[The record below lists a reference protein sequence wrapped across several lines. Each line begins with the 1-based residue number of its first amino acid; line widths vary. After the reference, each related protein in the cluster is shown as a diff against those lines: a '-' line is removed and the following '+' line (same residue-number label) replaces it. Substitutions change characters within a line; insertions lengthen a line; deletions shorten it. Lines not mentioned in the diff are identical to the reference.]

1 MLLAVEWLNYH
12 HLLYF
17 WTAAREGGV
26 TRAAKKLR
34 LSQPTVS
41 EQIKRLEE
49 LLGNPL
55 FERASAARLVL
66 TEFGRTIYGY
76 ADEIFALGRELMDAA
91 KTQGAGRPRRLVV
104 GVADVL
110 PKLIVYRLL
119 EPALRLGIELVCRED
134 YIDQL
139 LAGLSIHEVDLVLSD
154 SPVGPNVGV
163 RGVQPFARRKPR
175 SALRR
180 QGCKRRAFKRGFF
193 RHRSTANAFV
203 SRSSKPCCAV
213 RSGPISRR
221 QRACIRCSL
230 CRVRRQRA
238 FGDVALGQA
247 TCRCFQRPRRRLE
260 RQIDSRG
267 HQARGD
273 LVLYEQNGAPARRHQ
288 REERRW
294 RHPGRTPPGRRGG
307 QPASWSRPSGLAGAP
322 CSATAG
328 IELQGS

>member
-1 MLLAVEWLNYH
+1 MPLTLDPPTLHALSVEWLNYH

-34 LSQPTVS
+34 LAQPTVS

-55 FERASAARLVL
+55 FERRGRSLVL

-76 ADEIFALGRELMDAA
+76 ADEIFSLGRELMDAA
-91 KTQGAGRPRRLVV
+91 KTQGAGKPRRLVV

-154 SPVGPNVGV
+154 SPVGANVGV
-163 RGVQPFARRKPR
+163 RAFNHLLGESSISFFAVKDEAARLKRAFPASLDGQRFLYPEEQTVLRRSLDQYFEDNGIHPLFAAEFADSALAMSFGQAGAGIFAGPTVIEREIKKQYGVAVIGRARQLRERYYAISGERRLAHPGVLAISQAARRLL
-175 SALRR
+175 SA
-180 QGCKRRAFKRGFF
+180 
-193 RHRSTANAFV
+193 
-203 SRSSKPCCAV
+203 
-213 RSGPISRR
+213 
-221 QRACIRCSL
+221 
-230 CRVRRQRA
+230 
-238 FGDVALGQA
+238 
-247 TCRCFQRPRRRLE
+247 
-260 RQIDSRG
+260 
-267 HQARGD
+267 
-273 LVLYEQNGAPARRHQ
+273 
-288 REERRW
+288 
-294 RHPGRTPPGRRGG
+294 
-307 QPASWSRPSGLAGAP
+307 
-322 CSATAG
+322 
-328 IELQGS
+328 

>member
-1 MLLAVEWLNYH
+1 VEWLNYH

-34 LSQPTVS
+34 LAQPTVS

-55 FERASAARLVL
+55 FERKGRTLAL
-66 TEFGRTIYGY
+66 TEFGRTIFGY
-76 ADEIFALGRELMDAA
+76 ADEIFSLGRELMDAA

-154 SPVGPNVGV
+154 SPVGANVGV
-163 RGVQPFARRKPR
+163 RAFNHLLGESSISFFAIKEQAARLKRAFPGSLDGERFLYPGEQTVLRRSLDQYFEDSGVHPVFAAEFADSALAMSFGQAGAGIFAGPTVIEREIKKQYGVAVIGRAKQVRERYYAISAERRLVHPGVLAISQAARRLL
-175 SALRR
+175 SA
-180 QGCKRRAFKRGFF
+180 
-193 RHRSTANAFV
+193 
-203 SRSSKPCCAV
+203 
-213 RSGPISRR
+213 
-221 QRACIRCSL
+221 
-230 CRVRRQRA
+230 
-238 FGDVALGQA
+238 
-247 TCRCFQRPRRRLE
+247 
-260 RQIDSRG
+260 
-267 HQARGD
+267 
-273 LVLYEQNGAPARRHQ
+273 
-288 REERRW
+288 
-294 RHPGRTPPGRRGG
+294 
-307 QPASWSRPSGLAGAP
+307 
-322 CSATAG
+322 
-328 IELQGS
+328 

>member
-1 MLLAVEWLNYH
+1 MRRIGYSYVARLTQPARTPHAFAVDWLNYH

-34 LSQPTVS
+34 LAQPTVS

-55 FERASAARLVL
+55 FERKGRSLVL
-66 TEFGRTIYGY
+66 TEFGRTIFGY
-76 ADEIFALGRELMDAA
+76 ADEIFSLGRELMDAA

-154 SPVGPNVGV
+154 SPVGANVGV
-163 RGVQPFARRKPR
+163 RAFNHLLGESSISFFAIKSEAARLKRAFPGSLDGERFLFPEEQTVLRRSLDQYFEDNGIHPVFAAEFADSALAMSFGQAGAGIFAGPTVIEREIKKQYGVAVIGRARQVRERYYAISGERRLAHPGVLAISQAARRLL
-175 SALRR
+175 SA
-180 QGCKRRAFKRGFF
+180 
-193 RHRSTANAFV
+193 
-203 SRSSKPCCAV
+203 
-213 RSGPISRR
+213 
-221 QRACIRCSL
+221 
-230 CRVRRQRA
+230 
-238 FGDVALGQA
+238 
-247 TCRCFQRPRRRLE
+247 
-260 RQIDSRG
+260 
-267 HQARGD
+267 
-273 LVLYEQNGAPARRHQ
+273 
-288 REERRW
+288 
-294 RHPGRTPPGRRGG
+294 
-307 QPASWSRPSGLAGAP
+307 
-322 CSATAG
+322 
-328 IELQGS
+328 

>member
-1 MLLAVEWLNYH
+1 MRFIGYSDTRGLTCRAPRSHAFGVDWLNYH

-34 LSQPTVS
+34 LAQPTVS

-55 FERASAARLVL
+55 FERKGRSLVL

-76 ADEIFALGRELMDAA
+76 ADEIFSLGRELMDAA
-91 KTQGAGRPRRLVV
+91 KSQGAGRPRRLVV

-154 SPVGPNVGV
+154 SPVGSNVGV
-163 RGVQPFARRKPR
+163 RAFNHLLGESSISFFAVKAEAAR
-175 SALRR
+175 L
-180 QGCKRRAFKRGFF
+180 KRGFPASLDGERF
-193 RHRSTANAFV
+193 LYPEEQTVLRRSLDQYFEDNAIHPLFAAEFAD
-203 SRSSKPCCAV
+203 S
-213 RSGPISRR
+213 
-221 QRACIRCSL
+221 
-230 CRVRRQRA
+230 
-238 FGDVALGQA
+238 ALAMSFGQA
-247 TCRCFQRPRRRLE
+247 GAGIFAGPTVIEREIKKQYGVAVIGRGRQLRERYYAISGERRLAHPGVLA
-260 RQIDSRG
+260 IS
-267 HQARGD
+267 QA
-273 LVLYEQNGAPARRHQ
+273 ARR
-288 REERRW
+288 
-294 RHPGRTPPGRRGG
+294 
-307 QPASWSRPSGLAGAP
+307 LL
-322 CSATAG
+322 SA
-328 IELQGS
+328 